1 MKNFN
6 NRRRIRNRKM
16 KRHEKNL
23 KRKRKELEK
32 QNKYQHRIIYRIDQL
47 PKEIQ
52 RKICILTWRK
62 YWRNF
67 IPITAKIPSWTYHAN
82 HVQKQLWGARQKNIH
97 FMHLSFNTL
106 PKNKQWIMG
115 CQCDFCL
122 NDTKITQMKKHCHYL
137 CQYRHSAYFSDK
149 FMPNETVGIW
159 NEKLSYPHNN
169 ITGFNSGNTLVKV
182 FDPLCGSY
190 KENKTNKRLR
200 EGIPIQFNIDNP
212 L

>member
-6 NRRRIRNRKM
+6 NRRRIRNLKM
-16 KRHEKNL
+16 KRHEKNLKRKL

-32 QNKYQHRIIYRIDQL
+32 QNKYRNIIIHRIDQL

-82 HVQKQLWGARQKNIH
+82 YVQKQLWGARRKNIH
-97 FMHLSFNTL
+97 FMHLTFNTL
-106 PKNKQWIMG
+106 PENKKWIMG

-122 NDTKITQMKKHCHYL
+122 NDTKITQMEKHCHYL
-137 CQYRHSAYFSDK
+137 SQYRHSAYFSVK
-149 FMPNETVGIW
+149 FMPNETIGTW
-159 NEKLSYPHNN
+159 NENISYPHNI
-169 ITGFNSGNTLVKV
+169 ITGFNSGNTLVKI
-182 FDPLCGSY
+182 FDPLCGSIY
-190 KENKTNKRLR
+190 EDRSVAHLR
-200 EGIPIQFNIDNP
+200 NGTPIDFH